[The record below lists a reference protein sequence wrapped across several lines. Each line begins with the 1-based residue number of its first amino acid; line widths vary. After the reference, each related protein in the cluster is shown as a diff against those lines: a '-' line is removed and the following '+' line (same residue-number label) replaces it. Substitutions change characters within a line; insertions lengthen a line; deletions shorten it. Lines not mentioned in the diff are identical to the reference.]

1 MTGQAMSVSTGSPVG
16 ESVATGT
23 HVGVSVATGTPAGES
38 VATGAVG
45 RLPVSTGAVRVPVV
59 RLQVQTRPMKQGRAP
74 WRFYDPSCL
83 REVDAL
89 RLTPSGVIGILADG
103 TEVIDV
109 HHAAHPESRDR
120 RGLAGISVMATGDYA
135 ALRARYGD
143 HLVDGIAGEGVLVD
157 FDPGLGRRS
166 MPDSITVSPGCR
178 DAAGSARGPAAD
190 VGART
195 SFDDSDLV
203 LHSVQVADPCVEFT
217 RFCLR
222 LPASDSVGDDVTRGL
237 DDLGGGARGYKMV
250 AEREWVLRRGD
261 LLLIDLGG

>member
-1 MTGQAMSVSTGSPVG
+1 MTGQAMSVSAGNYVGLPAAAGTPVG
-16 ESVATGT
+16 EPMSTDT
-23 HVGVSVATGTPAGES
+23 L
-38 VATGAVG
+38 G
-45 RLPVSTGAVRVPVV
+45 RPPMSTGAVRVPVV

-89 RLTPSGVIGILADG
+89 RLTPSGVIGVLADG
-103 TEVIDV
+103 TELIDV

-143 HLVDGIAGEGVLVD
+143 HLVDGIAGEGVLVE
-157 FDPGLGRRS
+157 FDPGLARRS
-166 MPDSITVSPGCR
+166 MPDSITVSPGGR
-178 DAAGSARGPAAD
+178 DEAGSARGPE
-190 VGART
+190 VGVGPRT
-195 SFDDSDLV
+195 SFGDADLV

-222 LPASDSVGDDVTRGL
+222 LPASDSVGDDVSRGL
-237 DDLGGGARGYKMV
+237 DDLRGGARGYKMV

-261 LLLIDLGG
+261 LLLIDLSG